1 MSWADFFHTQSNP
14 TLAHAAA
21 SARSLCSRGAQ
32 GLIGLLVIVACGAAT
47 QAEIVRPGDSVWEI
61 NSRQL
66 PQCMPADCSV
76 RLAVSRLENSCWQ
89 VSEEESLIELAMH
102 EPMRTVIYVHGNW
115 MPVNETRTR
124 ALNVYKMISAR
135 SAEPIRFVFFSW
147 PSEQRERPAR
157 DIITKKPLLTTSS
170 FYLAYFVQ
178 RLPAEQPLSM
188 LGYSFGGAIVTG
200 SLHLLAGG
208 ELDGYCLC
216 DRTPPLQPIRVGLTA
231 PAFDQYALGPSGR
244 YSRALEV
251 VDYLHNLY
259 NSRDPILRRFRFFDR
274 DNDPV
279 AAGFA
284 GLSAT
289 LAVLPLET
297 NEKIEQDDCCSVGR
311 SHYEVAYFCCGGFQ
325 KLIANL
331 LSQ

>member
-1 MSWADFFHTQSNP
+1 MSWADFFHAPPIRTVA
-14 TLAHAAA
+14 LKA
-21 SARSLCSRGAQ
+21 SSALDLRSRGIK
-32 GLIGLLVIVACGAAT
+32 GLMGLFAIIACGAVAH
-47 QAEIVRPGDSVWEI
+47 AEIVRPGDSVWEI

-66 PQCMPADCSV
+66 PQCMPVDCHA
-76 RLAVSRLENSCWQ
+76 RLAVWQLEGSCWQ
-89 VSEEESLIELAMH
+89 SSAEEMLVERAMH

-124 ALNVYKMISAR
+124 ALMVYRMIAAR
-135 SAEPIRFVFFSW
+135 SAEPIRFIVFSW

-157 DIITKKPLLTTSS
+157 DVMTKKPLLATSS
-170 FYLAYFVQ
+170 FYLASFVQ
-178 RLPAEQPLSM
+178 RLPAEQPLSI
-188 LGYSFGGAIVTG
+188 LGYSFGGAIVSG

-208 ELDGYCLC
+208 DLDGRCLC
-216 DRTPPLQPIRVGLTA
+216 DQTPRVQPIRVGLAA
-231 PAFDQYALGPSGR
+231 PAFDQFALGPSGR
-244 YSRALEV
+244 YSRALEM

-289 LAVLPLET
+289 LAVLPLEA

-311 SHYEVAYFCCGGFQ
+311 SHYEVAYFSCGGFQ

-331 LSQ
+331 LGQ